1 MNAVHL
7 RRPAMATWFE
17 IWLLGD
23 DPEHLTAVGE
33 AALDEIERIE
43 RLLSRFDPAA
53 EIARVNREAAR
64 GPVKVDAELLA
75 VLEDCRR
82 WFEETGGFFDV
93 AAASGA
99 PLHDGVEL
107 NPAQRTVRFLDPRVQ
122 LDLGGYGKGY
132 ALDAAGRVMA
142 EFGVDRAMLH
152 GGTSSVLA
160 RGGRQDGSPWPV
172 GLRDPFADD
181 ERELMQLRLADCGLS
196 SSAVLGAP
204 GEKSDI
210 VNVRQARP
218 LAQQAACAVIA
229 PSAVEAEVLS
239 TALLAMGK
247 TSARSWLAARGL
259 RGSTRR
265 VVWIDAS
272 RQEPPQTRVEW
283 LLEASSDPA

>member
-17 IWLLGD
+17 MWLLGD
-23 DPEHLTAVGE
+23 DVEHLTAVGE

-64 GPVKVDAELLA
+64 RPVKVDAELLA

-93 AAASGA
+93 AAACGV
-99 PLHDGVEL
+99 PLLDGVEL
-107 NPAQRTVRFLDPRVQ
+107 DPVQRTVSFLDPRVQ

-132 ALDAAGRVMA
+132 ALDAAGRVLA
-142 EFGVDRAMLH
+142 EFGVDRALLH
-152 GGTSSVLA
+152 GGTSSVLT
-160 RGGRQDGSPWPV
+160 RGGREDGPPWPV
-172 GLRDPFADD
+172 GLRDPFAED

-196 SSAVLGAP
+196 SSAVLGAG
-204 GEKSDI
+204 GETSDI
-210 VNVRQARP
+210 VDVRQARP
-218 LAQQAACAVIA
+218 LAQQAACGVIA

-247 TSARSWLAARGL
+247 TSARDWLAARSFGDGK
-259 RGSTRR
+259 RC
-265 VVWIDAS
+265 VAWID
-272 RQEPPQTRVEW
+272 RLPQEPPETRVEW
-283 LLEASSDPA
+283 LAAPSSDPA